1 MSDRREGL
9 SVRGELLGERSV
21 PDDAEWREV
30 PDDSGR
36 YVLDD
41 ERLGVLQVDPR

>member
-9 SVRGELLGERSV
+9 SVRWELLGERSV

-30 PDDSGR
+30 PDD
-36 YVLDD
+36 